1 MIFDYLIP
9 KLRDQIPN
17 RDLRVEMS
25 PEARVVFPCVHP
37 EVGDIEIHDDGD
49 ELTVYAGNFTH
60 VHFSNYDE
68 KLSKEQKA
76 EQIAEDVVAFLNNL
90 FADQVVLWGSHNG
103 GGGWSKREEPDKLSF
118 LSNIFPAH
126 KKQYVW
132 SGPLP

>member
-9 KLRDQIPN
+9 KLREQFPN
-17 RDLRVEMS
+17 RGLRVEMS
-25 PEARVVFPCVHP
+25 PEARAIFPCVHP

-60 VHFSNYDE
+60 GHFSNYDE
-68 KLSKEQKA
+68 KLPKEQKA
-76 EQIAEDVVAFLNNL
+76 EQITEDVVAFLNNL
-90 FADQVVLWGSHNG
+90 FADQIILWGSHSG

-118 LSNIFPAH
+118 LSKIFTAH